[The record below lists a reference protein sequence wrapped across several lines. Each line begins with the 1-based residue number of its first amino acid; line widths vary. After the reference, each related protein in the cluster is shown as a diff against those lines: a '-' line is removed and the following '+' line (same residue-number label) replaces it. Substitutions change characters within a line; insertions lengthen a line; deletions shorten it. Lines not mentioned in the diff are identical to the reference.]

1 MKRTLETIYHEDG
14 NGSLVQLK
22 VYLEEY
28 RKGGTSIT
36 LADVETGEPYA
47 TATVWVPGLEE
58 DEVAIKSYSENLGM
72 LESLLLHGIVYTP
85 HRYIYNGFVKIPICK
100 LKS

>member
-1 MKRTLETIYHEDG
+1 MKRTLETIYHEDE

-36 LADVETGEPYA
+36 LADIETGEPYA

-58 DEVAIKSYSENLGM
+58 DEVAIKNYSENQGILDN
-72 LESLLLHGIVYTP
+72 LILHGIVYKP
-85 HRYIYNGFVKIPICK
+85 HRSVQNGFVDIPICK
-100 LKS
+100 LKV